1 MDPAKRMSWIFT
13 AAGIRTPPPS
23 AQGHRAFVVEYI
35 AGRSLGDMQ
44 RAVGPARPFSPVGT
58 VLPFSADIDEWDRSL
73 RPLKVLSQ
81 IPKSSHTGMQR
92 QADMD
97 LLARLSAATVSYPF
111 LLLMLGMATPFR
123 SDAPAVYWEAVLA
136 IALAVSVRGFL
147 YVLRNR
153 LYSHGRRW
161 MTVPLFLSMTL
172 SAGTAGLLFLNIMK
186 SYGLSNWTFTVMLMW
201 LLGIAAGSTVSF
213 TPSFSLLSVQLVL
226 LFGLALP
233 YEFLLRVPHG
243 LSLGLAT
250 LAFVGFLLIQGHRLH
265 QMYWDLLAERAAE
278 IERMRE
284 LETAKAASERAQEQL
299 RYQATHDNLTGVM
312 NRAEILRVLRRE
324 MELAIRMGKPL
335 GVLMIDLD
343 FFKRVNDHLGHL
355 GGDEVLRCVA
365 ERIQRNLR
373 SCDASGRYGGEE
385 FLVIL
390 PVCRPE
396 QSAATAERIRSA
408 IERDPIR
415 VASTSTR
422 ITASFGVTAL
432 DPKAD
437 TDQLQLI
444 ARADSALYKA
454 KKSGRNRVAMQF
466 PRIRFSLLA

>member
-1 MDPAKRMSWIFT
+1 
-13 AAGIRTPPPS
+13 
-23 AQGHRAFVVEYI
+23 
-35 AGRSLGDMQ
+35 
-44 RAVGPARPFSPVGT
+44 
-58 VLPFSADIDEWDRSL
+58 
-73 RPLKVLSQ
+73 
-81 IPKSSHTGMQR
+81 
-92 QADMD
+92 
-97 LLARLSAATVSYPF
+97 
-111 LLLMLGMATPFR
+111 
-123 SDAPAVYWEAVLA
+123 
-136 IALAVSVRGFL
+136 
-147 YVLRNR
+147 
-153 LYSHGRRW
+153 
-161 MTVPLFLSMTL
+161 MTL

-250 LAFVGFLLIQGHRLH
+250 LAFVGFLLMQGHRLH

-390 PVCRPE
+390 PVCKPE